1 MMMQFGK
8 INQPVSDFQAQR
20 QILTL
25 CLNSQHWEIPFNWDF
40 GRDRD
45 AIDPVEQIT
54 AMIERY
60 LPFLIDSVEV
70 DGDRVSVYLNGKQ
83 IDVTI

>member
-8 INQPVSDFQAQR
+8 INEPISGFQAQR

-25 CLNSQHWEIPFNWDF
+25 FLNSQHWEIPFNWDF

-54 AMIERY
+54 AMIEKY
-60 LPFLIDSVEV
+60 LPFSIDSVEV
-70 DGDRVSVYLNGKQ
+70 EGDRVSAYLKGKQ

>member
-8 INQPVSDFQAQR
+8 INEPVSGFQSQR

-25 CLNSQHWEIPFNWDF
+25 CLNSHHWEIPFNWDF

-45 AIDPVEQIT
+45 AVDPVEQIT

-60 LPFLIDSVEV
+60 LPFSIDSIEVE
-70 DGDRVSVYLNGKQ
+70 GDRVSVYLNGKQ
-83 IDVTI
+83 INVSI